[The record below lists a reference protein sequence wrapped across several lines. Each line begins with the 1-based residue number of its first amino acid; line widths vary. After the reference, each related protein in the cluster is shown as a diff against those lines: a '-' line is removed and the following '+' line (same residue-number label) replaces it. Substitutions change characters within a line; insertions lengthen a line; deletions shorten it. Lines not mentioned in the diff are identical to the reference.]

1 MPPLPF
7 YTGMDIFVL
16 FLLISFLLKINIR
29 IQLVKSKITDQLTQ
43 LLYATSYGSLN
54 DVLKM

>member
-7 YTGMDIFVL
+7 YTGMGIFVL